1 VGGHDVDNCGL
12 EMVDAMEPPVA
23 LRCGITF
30 LEAIFHVAKLG
41 KCGSN
46 KRT

>member
-1 VGGHDVDNCGL
+1 MVWGIILNGL

-23 LRCGITF
+23 KLRCGITF

-41 KCGSN
+41 KCGTN